1 VNHLLRE
8 LAPVSDTAWEAVES
22 EARRALREYL
32 AARRLVDFSGPH
44 GWQHAAV
51 GLGRV
56 EGLDAPR
63 DGVQAQ
69 LRRALPLVEL
79 RAPFE
84 LSRAELEAIDRG
96 CQAPDLDPVIT
107 AARRLAQAEDKA
119 VFHGYGPAGIRGITE
134 ASPHEAVAIGDDYE
148 EYPRPVAKAVA
159 KLRSWGVEG
168 PYGIA
173 LGPRCYQ
180 GVMETT
186 RGGYPIIEHLKLI
199 LGGPVV
205 WAPAVDGAVVLS
217 VRGGDFELVVGQDI
231 SVGYHSADAESVALY
246 LEESLTFQVHGPEA
260 AVALVYG

>member
-8 LAPVSDTAWEAVES
+8 LAPVSDPAWDAVEH

-56 EGLDAPR
+56 EEVDPPR
-63 DGVQAQ
+63 DGVRAQ
-69 LRRALPLVEL
+69 VRRALPLVEL
-79 RAPFE
+79 RADFE
-84 LSRAELEAIDRG
+84 LPRSELEAVDRG
-96 CQAPDLDPVIT
+96 CRAPDLDPVVT
-107 AARRLAQAEDKA
+107 AARRLAQAEDRA
-119 VFHGYGPAGIRGITE
+119 VFHGYGAGGIRGITE
-134 ASPHEAVAIGDDYE
+134 ASPHDPIAIGDDYE

-168 PYGIA
+168 PYGLA

-180 GVMETT
+180 GVMETA

-217 VRGGDFELVVGQDI
+217 VRGGDFELVVGQDAAL
-231 SVGYHSADAESVALY
+231 GYTTADAESVSLY

-260 AVALVYG
+260 AVALVYE

>member
-1 VNHLLRE
+1 MNHLLRE
-8 LAPVSDTAWEAVES
+8 LAPVSDTAWAAVEH

-44 GWQHAAV
+44 GWEHAAV

-56 EGLDAPR
+56 EVVDPPR
-63 DGVQAQ
+63 DGVRAQ
-69 LRRALPLVEL
+69 VRRALPLVEL
-79 RAPFE
+79 RAGFE
-84 LSRAELEAIDRG
+84 LPRAELEAIDRG
-96 CQAPDLDPVIT
+96 CRAPDLDPVLT
-107 AARRLAQAEDKA
+107 AARRLAQAEDRA
-119 VFHGYGPAGIRGITE
+119 VFHGYAAGGIRGITE
-134 ASPHEAVAIGDDYE
+134 ASPHDPIAIGDDYE

-168 PYGIA
+168 PYGLA

-180 GVMETT
+180 GVMETA

-217 VRGGDFELVVGQDI
+217 VRGGDFELVVGQDA
-231 SVGYHSADAESVALY
+231 SLGYTTTDAEVVSLY

-260 AVALVYG
+260 AVALVYE